1 MKNNSQRISVVLL
14 ISLILQVVAIA
25 AILFLVYRVNTLTQK
40 TTELNTQ
47 ALQFNA
53 RTNNLKGCLQ
63 NNDRQCPENK
73 YFDSNQYTKNGQ

>member
-1 MKNNSQRISVVLL
+1 MKNSSQKISAVLL
-14 ISLILQVVAIA
+14 ISLILQVIAIVAIV
-25 AILFLVYRVNTLTQK
+25 FLVYRVNTLTQK
-40 TTELNTQ
+40 ATELNTQ

-63 NNDRQCPENK
+63 NNDHQCPENK